1 LTGMSESGHKYS
13 ELSQVEERRQT
24 RKPPLYRVFL
34 LNDDYT
40 TMDFVI
46 RVLETI
52 FHKSPAEA
60 AQVMLRVHRKGI
72 GLAGIYTREI
82 AETKIASV
90 HSLAEQNEFPLKCV
104 MDKQ

>member
-60 AQVMLRVHRKGI
+60 AQVMLRVHRKGDRI
-72 GLAGIYTREI
+72 GGDLYERDCGDEDRICPQPRGAKRIS
-82 AETKIASV
+82 AE
-90 HSLAEQNEFPLKCV
+90 
-104 MDKQ
+104 MRDG